1 MGLCKS
7 QGSGES
13 QPVKSRLHSVRTQTP
28 LWFSGICISLAGV
41 SRLVSCTS
49 PLLTLASAFLI
60 NDTRPIYKFVSEMRI
75 GHFA

>member
-1 MGLCKS
+1 MGLRENLGFGDS
-7 QGSGES
+7 QL
-13 QPVKSRLHSVRTQTP
+13 VKSRLPSMPTQTP

-41 SRLVSCTS
+41 SQLVSHISC
-49 PLLTLASAFLI
+49 LLTLASAFLI